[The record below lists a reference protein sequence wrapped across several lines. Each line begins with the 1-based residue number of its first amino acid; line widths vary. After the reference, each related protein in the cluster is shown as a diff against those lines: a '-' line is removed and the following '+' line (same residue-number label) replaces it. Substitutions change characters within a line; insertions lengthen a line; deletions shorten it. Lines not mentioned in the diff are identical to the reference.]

1 MNPVKPE
8 ISRRSYWL
16 PTLGLAA
23 LLATAFVTFAP
34 ASLSPE
40 RIQEAFAGVLRPTS
54 APGASGPIV
63 AFNLPIGVVAG
74 HAGNDSG
81 ATCDDGLT
89 EASIN
94 LDIATRLRDILTRQ
108 GYKVDLLQEFDPRLA
123 NYKAMALVSI
133 HADSCLFI
141 NDQAT
146 GFKVAASQAGTAGQS
161 TQYLAQCLQARY
173 ATRTQLAY
181 HAGSVTADMTSYHA
195 FGEVDPA
202 SPAAIIET
210 GFLYL
215 DRVFLTQH
223 ADLAAQGIADGIL
236 CFTRNE
242 PLQFNLPTP

>member
-1 MNPVKPE
+1 MEPAQEP
-8 ISRRSYWL
+8 SPHRSYWL
-16 PTLGLAA
+16 PTMGLAA
-23 LLATAFVTFAP
+23 LLATTFITFAP
-34 ASLSPE
+34 TSLSPD
-40 RIQEAFAGVLRPTS
+40 RIQEAFAGVLHPTS
-54 APGASGPIV
+54 APGAVGPIV
-63 AFNLPIGVVAG
+63 AFNLPIGIVAG

-89 EASIN
+89 EASVN
-94 LDIATRLRDILTRQ
+94 LAIADQVHDILVKQ

-123 NYKAMALVSI
+123 AYKAMALVSI

-146 GFKVAASQAGTAGQS
+146 GFKVAGSQAGTAAES
-161 TQYLAQCLQARY
+161 TQYLAECLQARY
-173 ATRTQLAY
+173 ASRTNLAY

-195 FGEVDPA
+195 FGEVDP
-202 SPAAIIET
+202 STPAAIIET

-242 PLQFNLPTP
+242 PLQFSLPTP